1 MRNRSQFDVAL
12 IDHFG
17 GTVSIITMLFLK
29 LKSKIFHEHQFCR
42 YFWHFR
48 KRISYLLGDDESVL

>member
-12 IDHFG
+12 IDHFV

-29 LKSKIFHEHQFCR
+29 LKSKIFHEHQFSR
-42 YFWHFR
+42 YFWLFR